1 MPELETK
8 ITYDILDNKVVC
20 IKIQGQL
27 TCSEITLFE
36 KTRQSLPK
44 YEKVIVDLSETKDVD
59 STGFGAFIHLKES
72 ADEISAEVVLSN
84 PNSKVNTFIEACHF
98 DKLFTVQLNNPA
110 SPGK

>member
-44 YEKVIVDLSETKDVD
+44 YEKVIVDLS
-59 STGFGAFIHLKES
+59 
-72 ADEISAEVVLSN
+72 
-84 PNSKVNTFIEACHF
+84 
-98 DKLFTVQLNNPA
+98 
-110 SPGK
+110 